1 MLDFFQLDTDK
12 ERRLLLARARIVAL
26 TALQRYEIE
35 WERIQFIQLS
45 DTITYQIET
54 SMQQRYLLRI
64 HSERCSKE
72 EICSELAL
80 LQALTQS
87 EGLNV
92 PEGVAG
98 KDGSYVMEIDTEM
111 GYRRPYV
118 TLMRWVEG
126 QHASEMTDNQI
137 YRMGAMMGR
146 LHESAAR
153 ITLPPGFTR
162 PEWGVDSF
170 AGEMKKLERYYSRF
184 LSEQAWSIY
193 QAAAEK
199 IMSHVS
205 VMEKNEDNYGLI
217 HGDLH
222 SGNIIFN
229 GEEPCPIDFGRCGY
243 GYYLYDMAGALLE
256 LSPKQREYFIEGYE
270 SARKLPLDYVRDVEC
285 FFVMFMI
292 ENGCHHASN
301 PEETNNLISEQ
312 PFALAYLR
320 KFLQQSSFLF
330 RRIEPVSMGY
340 SAAAPLSKE

>member
-1 MLDFFQLDTDK
+1 
-12 ERRLLLARARIVAL
+12 
-26 TALQRYEIE
+26 
-35 WERIQFIQLS
+35 
-45 DTITYQIET
+45 
-54 SMQQRYLLRI
+54 
-64 HSERCSKE
+64 
-72 EICSELAL
+72 
-80 LQALTQS
+80 
-87 EGLNV
+87 
-92 PEGVAG
+92 
-98 KDGSYVMEIDTEM
+98 
-111 GYRRPYV
+111 
-118 TLMRWVEG
+118 
-126 QHASEMTDNQI
+126 
-137 YRMGAMMGR
+137 
-146 LHESAAR
+146 
-153 ITLPPGFTR
+153 
-162 PEWGVDSF
+162 
-170 AGEMKKLERYYSRF
+170 
-184 LSEQAWSIY
+184 
-193 QAAAEK
+193 
-199 IMSHVS
+199 
-205 VMEKNEDNYGLI
+205 MEKNEDNYGLI